1 MISFPLLGLL
11 IVLGLINDAQSN
23 TYQRNENG
31 ETFIMLLHDSR
42 SKLIF
47 TLIGLTGYISFYTFI
62 GIQFYHKWYI
72 GLAYFIP
79 CWIIEGLFRNKLGYY
94 YEYISAFGIVIS
106 PILASILIYLIYT
119 HRYI

>member
-1 MISFPLLGLL
+1 MQYILL
-11 IVLGLINDAQSN
+11 ILLVILGVINDAQR
-23 TYQRNENG
+23 TTLQRHENG
-31 ETFIMLLHDSR
+31 ETFIMFLYDSR
-42 SKLIF
+42 SKFIF
-47 TLIGLTGYISFYTFI
+47 TLIGLLGVMSFYTFI
-62 GIQFYHKWYI
+62 GIQFHHKWYI

-119 HRYI
+119 HKYI